1 MKDEKTLNPADD
13 SREFAELLKE
23 LDADEKAQVKAVI
36 VGMLLARGT
45 QERAES
51 PARSAQTA

>member
-23 LDADEKAQVKAVI
+23 LDADEKAQIKAVI
-36 VGMLLARGT
+36 VGMLLARGA

-51 PARSAQTA
+51 PAQSAQTA